1 MHALQFKPVVAT
13 SNTVTW
19 QQFKQCLASV
29 AVTAKGI
36 SLEDEWSSLFQ
47 LFAKD
52 TANERLYFST
62 SRDGSA
68 LLHFQRK

>member
-1 MHALQFKPVVAT
+1 MQFKPVLAT
-13 SNTVTW
+13 SNVVTW
-19 QQFKQCLASV
+19 QKFKQCLASV
-29 AVTAKGI
+29 AVMAKGV
-36 SLEDEWSSLFQ
+36 SLEDEWLSLFQ

-52 TANERLYFST
+52 SANERLYFST